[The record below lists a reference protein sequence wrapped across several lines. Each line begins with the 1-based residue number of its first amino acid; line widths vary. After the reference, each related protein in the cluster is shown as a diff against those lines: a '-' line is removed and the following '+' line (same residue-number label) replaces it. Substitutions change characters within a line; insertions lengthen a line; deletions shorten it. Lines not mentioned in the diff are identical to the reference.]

1 MGFDEVRT
9 AVGRGLSRLRAVR
22 EQFTMETEALATA
35 EQREATVLEALDLT
49 QIVAQQVQQLA
60 HTKIAGVVS
69 KCLEAVFDEPYQFRI
84 EFERKRNQTEARLV
98 LERGGFEVDPITAS
112 GGGVVDTVAFALRV
126 ACLVLSRPKL
136 QTLLVLDEPFKYVSA
151 DYLPRVRQL
160 LETLSEEMGVQILMI
175 THIPALE
182 TGKTVRLS

>member
-1 MGFDEVRT
+1 MGIDEART
-9 AVGRGLSRLRAVR
+9 VVDRGLSRLAVVR
-22 EQFTMETEALATA
+22 EQFAMETQALAEA
-35 EQREATVLEALDLT
+35 EERETTVLEALDLT

-60 HTKIAGVVS
+60 HTKIAGVVT

-98 LERGGFEVDPITAS
+98 LERDGLEVDPMSGS

-136 QTLLVLDEPFKYVSA
+136 QKLLILDEPFKYVSA

-182 TGKTVRLS
+182 TGAVVRLG